1 MLGGNL
7 WLRIWIWTKLAITA
21 LVVLYALVF
30 VIFNSDLRASFWY
43 WPGHEPETSILVLVF
58 FSFAGGAAVALL
70 LRTIIK
76 TLRQIR
82 GARERS
88 RTVRLERE
96 VEQMKAKASMLQTRP
111 PSDDAAEPTPDQ

>member
-1 MLGGNL
+1 MLGSNL
-7 WLRIWIWTKLAITA
+7 WLKIWIWTKLVITA
-21 LVVLYALVF
+21 LLVLYVLVF
-30 VIFNSDLRASFWY
+30 VIVNSDHRAQFWY

-58 FSFAGGAAVALL
+58 FSFGGGAAVALL

-88 RTVRLERE
+88 RTVRLERDI
-96 VEQMKAKASMLQTRP
+96 EQMKAKASMLQTRP
-111 PSDDAAEPTPDQ
+111 ASADPTLAPPEE